1 MIAIICGIL
10 PPVASYKAMVRSEGG
25 SRRCVSLGV
34 RRRRCPAV
42 RPCRCAGSDPFQ
54 GFLRLPVPRSSI
66 PISLPCS
73 VPSARLLPATA
84 RWQSRCPSPS
94 ESVSESFRPIRPNP
108 SESVSESFRP
118 IRPNPCPSHSGPSVC
133 SFRATSP
140 PPPPFPPGH
149 GGRIPVRG
157 QVLPWSVREAQDT
170 PQETYPRPA
179 RPALVPYVPLPTCA
193 LAYPFLAFTRPLRLP
208 PSPPPSFPWRRSNG
222 IQGFDGMSGP
232 GAGGAAADRMSRQRY
247 AAAGRFGHGCCQ
259 PAIMIGSE
267 GAACIAVD

>member
-1 MIAIICGIL
+1 MPVPIRSKVSYACPCPV
-10 PPVASYKAMVRSEGG
+10 PPYQSPCPARSLLRVSCPRPLAG
-25 SRRCVSLGV
+25 SR
-34 RRRRCPAV
+34 AV
-42 RPCRCAGSDPFQ
+42 R
-54 GFLRLPVPRSSI
+54 V
-66 PISLPCS
+66 
-73 VPSARLLPATA
+73 
-84 RWQSRCPSPS
+84 
-94 ESVSESFRPIRPNP
+94 RPNP
-108 SESVSESFRP
+108 CPSHSGPSVR
-118 IRPNPCPSHSGPSVC
+118 IRPNPCPSHSGPSVRIRVRFIPAQPFAG
-133 SFRATSP
+133 SGQKAP

-208 PSPPPSFPWRRSNG
+208 PSPLPSFPWRRSNG

-232 GAGGAAADRMSRQRY
+232 GAGGAAADRISRQRY

>member
-1 MIAIICGIL
+1 MPVPIRSKVSYACPCPV
-10 PPVASYKAMVRSEGG
+10 PPYQSPCPARSLLRVSCPRPLAG
-25 SRRCVSLGV
+25 SR
-34 RRRRCPAV
+34 AV
-42 RPCRCAGSDPFQ
+42 R
-54 GFLRLPVPRSSI
+54 V
-66 PISLPCS
+66 
-73 VPSARLLPATA
+73 
-84 RWQSRCPSPS
+84 
-94 ESVSESFRPIRPNP
+94 
-108 SESVSESFRP
+108 
-118 IRPNPCPSHSGPSVC
+118 RPNPCPSHSGPSVC
-133 SFRATSP
+133 SVRATRP
-140 PPPPFPPGH
+140 PPPLPPFPPGH

-208 PSPPPSFPWRRSNG
+208 PSPLPSFPWRRSNG

-232 GAGGAAADRMSRQRY
+232 GAGGAAADRISRQRY

>member
-1 MIAIICGIL
+1 
-10 PPVASYKAMVRSEGG
+10 
-25 SRRCVSLGV
+25 
-34 RRRRCPAV
+34 
-42 RPCRCAGSDPFQ
+42 
-54 GFLRLPVPRSSI
+54 
-66 PISLPCS
+66 
-73 VPSARLLPATA
+73 
-84 RWQSRCPSPS
+84 
-94 ESVSESFRPIRPNP
+94 
-108 SESVSESFRP
+108 
-118 IRPNPCPSHSGPSVC
+118 
-133 SFRATSP
+133 
-140 PPPPFPPGH
+140 
-149 GGRIPVRG
+149 VRG

-208 PSPPPSFPWRRSNG
+208 PSPLPSFPWRRSNG

-232 GAGGAAADRMSRQRY
+232 GAGGAAADRISRQRY